1 MDEEKTWC
9 CLIHRIFIIIIIIIK
24 KKKKTLKIKIKLGF
38 CTVVSCCKGVFM
50 ALLMNFSWYQTH
62 RNQRN
67 KTIKMTL
74 KKNKKKTEYPVNMPR
89 IYSQDFMSFIFTGF
103 HRFSIHNAPRSV
115 SNGEIARR
123 AMHEIKKK

>member
-1 MDEEKTWC
+1 
-9 CLIHRIFIIIIIIIK
+9 
-24 KKKKTLKIKIKLGF
+24 
-38 CTVVSCCKGVFM
+38 M

-67 KTIKMTL
+67 KTMKMTL
-74 KKNKKKTEYPVNMPR
+74 KKKEKNEYPVNMPR

>member
-1 MDEEKTWC
+1 
-9 CLIHRIFIIIIIIIK
+9 
-24 KKKKTLKIKIKLGF
+24 
-38 CTVVSCCKGVFM
+38 M

-67 KTIKMTL
+67 KTMKMTL
-74 KKNKKKTEYPVNMPR
+74 KKKKKNEYPVNMPR

>member
-1 MDEEKTWC
+1 
-9 CLIHRIFIIIIIIIK
+9 
-24 KKKKTLKIKIKLGF
+24 
-38 CTVVSCCKGVFM
+38 M

-67 KTIKMTL
+67 KTMKMTL
-74 KKNKKKTEYPVNMPR
+74 KKKEKNEYPVNMPR

-123 AMHEIKKK
+123 AIHEIKKK

>member
-9 CLIHRIFIIIIIIIK
+9 CLIHRIFIIIIIIK
-24 KKKKTLKIKIKLGF
+24 KKEKTIKINIKRGF

-67 KTIKMTL
+67 KTMKMTL
-74 KKNKKKTEYPVNMPR
+74 KKNKKKLN
-89 IYSQDFMSFIFTGF
+89 IL
-103 HRFSIHNAPRSV
+103 
-115 SNGEIARR
+115 
-123 AMHEIKKK
+123 